1 LPAAKPISKDMCL
14 TAMDKTKSVKAA
26 ARYLNCSYHHL
37 KRYMKLYV
45 DEESGK
51 TLFDKHKNQQGK
63 GIPKFLRASGKEP
76 SLIDIIEGKIN
87 PASFSPEKLK
97 YRLTV
102 EGHLEECCG
111 NCGFTEHRV
120 TDHKVPLI
128 LHFKDKNKLN
138 YNLSNIEFLCYNCYF
153 LFIGEVFSERDI
165 KKLEDN
171 KSVTKTTDAVDMQ
184 LDDYHLK
191 RLRELGLDGENPT
204 DDDDPYNLVSY
215 R

>member
-1 LPAAKPISKDMCL
+1 MPAAKPISKDMCL

-45 DEESGK
+45 DEETGK

-63 GIPKFLRASGKEP
+63 GIPKFLKASGKEP

-87 PASFSPEKLK
+87 PASFSPKKLK
-97 YRLTV
+97 YRLTT
-102 EGHLEECCG
+102 EGYLEECCG

-138 YNLSNIEFLCYNCYF
+138 YNLNNIEFLCYNCYF

-184 LDDYHLK
+184 LDDYHLQ
-191 RLRELGLDGENPT
+191 RLRDLGLDGENPV

>member
-1 LPAAKPISKDMCL
+1 MPAAKPISKDMCL

-45 DEESGK
+45 DEETGK

-76 SLIDIIEGKIN
+76 ALMDIIEGKIN
-87 PASFSPEKLK
+87 PASFSPDKLK
-97 YRLTV
+97 YRLTT
-102 EGHLEECCG
+102 EGYLEERCG

-138 YNLSNIEFLCYNCYF
+138 YNLNNIEFLCYNCYF

-184 LDDYHLK
+184 LDDYHLQ
-191 RLRELGLDGENPT
+191 RLKELGLDGENPT

>member
-1 LPAAKPISKDMCL
+1 MPAAKPISKDMCL

-51 TLFDKHKNQQGK
+51 TLFELHKNQQGK

-76 SLIDIIEGKIN
+76 ALLDIIEGRID
-87 PASFSPEKLK
+87 ATSFSPDKLK
-97 YRLTV
+97 YRLTT
-102 EGHLEECCG
+102 EGYLEECCG
-111 NCGFTEHRV
+111 NCGFQEHRV

-138 YNLSNIEFLCYNCYF
+138 YRLENIQFLCYNCYF

-165 KKLEDN
+165 IKLEDN
-171 KSVTKTTDAVDMQ
+171 KSVTKTTDAVDLQ
-184 LDDYHLK
+184 LDDYHLQ
-191 RLRELGLDGENPT
+191 RLRELGLDGENPV

-215 R
+215 S

>member
-1 LPAAKPISKDMCL
+1 
-14 TAMDKTKSVKAA
+14 
-26 ARYLNCSYHHL
+26 
-37 KRYMKLYV
+37 MKLYV
-45 DEESGK
+45 DEETGK

-76 SLIDIIEGKIN
+76 ALRDIIEGKIN
-87 PASFSPEKLK
+87 PASFSPDKLK
-97 YRLTV
+97 YRLTT
-102 EGHLEECCG
+102 EGYLEECCG

-138 YNLSNIEFLCYNCYF
+138 YNLNNIEFLCYNCYF

-184 LDDYHLK
+184 LDDYHLQ
-191 RLRELGLDGENPT
+191 RLKELGLDGENPT

>member
-1 LPAAKPISKDMCL
+1 MPAAKPISKDMCL

-45 DEESGK
+45 DEETGK

-63 GIPKFLRASGKEP
+63 GIPKFLKASGKEP

-97 YRLTV
+97 YRLTT
-102 EGHLEECCG
+102 EGYLEECCG

-138 YNLSNIEFLCYNCYF
+138 YNLGNIEFLCYNCYF

-184 LDDYHLK
+184 LDDYHLQ
-191 RLRELGLDGENPT
+191 RLRDLGLDGENPV

>member
-1 LPAAKPISKDMCL
+1 MPAAKPISKDMCL

-45 DEESGK
+45 DEETGK

-76 SLIDIIEGKIN
+76 ALRDIIEGKIN
-87 PASFSPEKLK
+87 PASFSPDKLK
-97 YRLTV
+97 YRLTT
-102 EGHLEECCG
+102 EGYLEECCG

-138 YNLSNIEFLCYNCYF
+138 YNLANIEFLCYNCYF

-184 LDDYHLK
+184 LDDYHLQ
-191 RLRELGLDGENPT
+191 RLKELGLDGENPI

>member
-1 LPAAKPISKDMCL
+1 MCL
-14 TAMDKTKSVKAA
+14 AAMDKTKSIMAA

-37 KRYMKLYV
+37 KKYMKLYK
-45 DEESGK
+45 DEKSGK
-51 TLFDKHKNQQGK
+51 TLFQIHKNQQGK
-63 GIPKFLRASGKEP
+63 GIPKFLKSSGKEP
-76 SLIDIIEGKIN
+76 ALMDIIEGKIN
-87 PASFSPEKLK
+87 AASFSPDKLK
-97 YRLTV
+97 YRLTT
-102 EGHLEECCG
+102 EECCG
-111 NCGFTEHRV
+111 NCGFQEHRV

-138 YNLSNIEFLCYNCYF
+138 YNLDNIEFLCYNCYF

-171 KSVTKTTDAVDMQ
+171 KSVSKTTNAVDME
-184 LDDYHLK
+184 LDDYHLQ

-204 DDDDPYNLVSY
+204 DKDDPYNLVSY

>member
-1 LPAAKPISKDMCL
+1 MPAAKPISKDMCL

-45 DEESGK
+45 DEETGK

-76 SLIDIIEGKIN
+76 ALIDIIEGKIN
-87 PASFSPEKLK
+87 PASFSPNKLK
-97 YRLTV
+97 YRLTT
-102 EGHLEECCG
+102 EGYLEECCG

-138 YNLSNIEFLCYNCYF
+138 YNLTNIEFLCYNCYF

-184 LDDYHLK
+184 LDDYHLQ
-191 RLRELGLDGENPT
+191 RLKELGLDGENPI

>member
-1 LPAAKPISKDMCL
+1 MPAAKPISKDMCL
-14 TAMDKTKSVKAA
+14 AAMDKTKSVKAA

-76 SLIDIIEGKIN
+76 ALLDIIEGRIDVS
-87 PASFSPEKLK
+87 SFSPDKLK
-97 YRLTV
+97 YRLTT
-102 EGHLEECCG
+102 EGYLEECCG
-111 NCGFTEHRV
+111 NCGFQEHRV

-138 YNLSNIEFLCYNCYF
+138 YRLENIQFLCYNCYF

-165 KKLEDN
+165 IKLEDN

-184 LDDYHLK
+184 LDDYHLQ

-215 R
+215 S

>member
-1 LPAAKPISKDMCL
+1 MPSPKPISKDMCL
-14 TAMDKTKSVKAA
+14 AAMNNTKSVKAA

-37 KRYMKLYV
+37 KRYMKLYI

-76 SLIDIIEGKIN
+76 ALLDIIEGRID
-87 PASFSPEKLK
+87 ASSFSPDKLK
-97 YRLTV
+97 YRLTT
-102 EGHLEECCG
+102 EGYLEECCG
-111 NCGFTEHRV
+111 NCGFQEHRV

-138 YNLSNIEFLCYNCYF
+138 YRLENIQFLCYNCYF
-153 LFIGEVFSERDI
+153 LFIGEIFSERDI
-165 KKLEDN
+165 IKLEDN

-184 LDDYHLK
+184 LDDYHLQ

-215 R
+215 T

>member
-1 LPAAKPISKDMCL
+1 MCL

-184 LDDYHLK
+184 LDDYHLQ
-191 RLRELGLDGENPT
+191 RLKELGLDGENPI

>member
-1 LPAAKPISKDMCL
+1 MPAAKPISKDMCL

-37 KRYMKLYV
+37 KCYMKLYV
-45 DEESGK
+45 DEETGK

-76 SLIDIIEGKIN
+76 ALMDIIEGKIN
-87 PASFSPEKLK
+87 PASFSPDKLK
-97 YRLTV
+97 YRLTT
-102 EGHLEECCG
+102 EGYLEECCG

-138 YNLSNIEFLCYNCYF
+138 YNLNNIEFLCYNCYF

-184 LDDYHLK
+184 LDDYHLQ
-191 RLRELGLDGENPT
+191 RLKELGLDGENPT

>member
-1 LPAAKPISKDMCL
+1 MCL

>member
-1 LPAAKPISKDMCL
+1 MPAAKPISKDMCL

-45 DEESGK
+45 DEETGK

-76 SLIDIIEGKIN
+76 ALMDIIEGKIN
-87 PASFSPEKLK
+87 PASFSPDKLK
-97 YRLTV
+97 YRLTT
-102 EGHLEECCG
+102 EGYLEECCG
-111 NCGFTEHRV
+111 NCGFQEHRV

-138 YNLSNIEFLCYNCYF
+138 YRLENIQFLCYNCYF
-153 LFIGEVFSERDI
+153 LFIGEVLSERDI
-165 KKLEDN
+165 IKLEDN

-184 LDDYHLK
+184 LDDYHLQ
-191 RLRELGLDGENPT
+191 RLRELGLDGENPI

-215 R
+215 T

>member
-1 LPAAKPISKDMCL
+1 MPSPKPISKDMCL
-14 TAMDKTKSVKAA
+14 AAMNNTKSVKAA

-37 KRYMKLYV
+37 KRYMKLYI

-76 SLIDIIEGKIN
+76 ALLDIIEGRID
-87 PASFSPEKLK
+87 ASSFSPDKLK
-97 YRLTV
+97 YRLTT
-102 EGHLEECCG
+102 EGYLEECCG
-111 NCGFTEHRV
+111 NCGFQEHRV

-138 YNLSNIEFLCYNCYF
+138 YRLENIQFLCYNCYF

-165 KKLEDN
+165 IKLEDN

-184 LDDYHLK
+184 LDDYHLQ
-191 RLRELGLDGENPT
+191 RLRELGLDGENPI

-215 R
+215 T

>member
-1 LPAAKPISKDMCL
+1 MPAAKPISKDMCL

-45 DEESGK
+45 DEETGK

-63 GIPKFLRASGKEP
+63 GIPKFLKASGKEP

-97 YRLTV
+97 YRLTT
-102 EGHLEECCG
+102 EGYLEECCG

-171 KSVTKTTDAVDMQ
+171 KSVTKTTDAVNMQ
-184 LDDYHLK
+184 LDDYHLQ
-191 RLRELGLDGENPT
+191 RLRDLGLDGENPV

>member
-1 LPAAKPISKDMCL
+1 MCL

-138 YNLSNIEFLCYNCYF
+138 YNLTNIEFLCYNCYYLSVGDIF
-153 LFIGEVFSERDI
+153 TDKQVEAIEDHKPVNTGEVSWDLDPYQLER
-165 KKLEDN
+165 
-171 KSVTKTTDAVDMQ
+171 
-184 LDDYHLK
+184 LK
-191 RLRELGLDGENPT
+191 ELGLGDIEA
-204 DDDDPYNLVSY
+204 DDDLDIVS
-215 R
+215 RL

>member
-1 LPAAKPISKDMCL
+1 
-14 TAMDKTKSVKAA
+14 
-26 ARYLNCSYHHL
+26 
-37 KRYMKLYV
+37 MKLYV
-45 DEESGK
+45 DEETGK

-76 SLIDIIEGKIN
+76 ALIDIIEGKIN
-87 PASFSPEKLK
+87 PASFSPDKLK
-97 YRLTV
+97 YRLTT

-138 YNLSNIEFLCYNCYF
+138 YNLTNIEFLCYNCYF

-184 LDDYHLK
+184 LDDYHLQ
-191 RLRELGLDGENPT
+191 RLKELGLDGENPI

>member
-1 LPAAKPISKDMCL
+1 MPAAKPISKDMCL
-14 TAMDKTKSVKAA
+14 TAMDKSKSVKAA

-51 TLFDKHKNQQGK
+51 TLFELHKNQQGK

-76 SLIDIIEGKIN
+76 ALLDIIEGRID
-87 PASFSPEKLK
+87 ATSFSPDKLK
-97 YRLTV
+97 YRLTT
-102 EGHLEECCG
+102 EGYLEECCG
-111 NCGFTEHRV
+111 NCGFQEHRV

-138 YNLSNIEFLCYNCYF
+138 YRLENIQFLCYNCYF

-165 KKLEDN
+165 IKLEDN
-171 KSVTKTTDAVDMQ
+171 KSVTKTTDAVDLQ
-184 LDDYHLK
+184 LDNYHLQ
-191 RLRELGLDGENPT
+191 RLRELGLDGENPV

-215 R
+215 S

>member
-1 LPAAKPISKDMCL
+1 MPAAKSYTKEQIL
-14 TAMDKTKSVKAA
+14 NAMDKTQSVAGA
-26 ARYLNCSYHHL
+26 ARYLNCSYQHL
-37 KRYMKLYV
+37 KKYMKLYK

-51 TLFDKHKNQQGK
+51 TLFEVHLNPSGK
-63 GIPKFLRASGKEP
+63 GIPKFLTNGKKDP
-76 SLIDIIEGKIN
+76 ALLDIIEGRIN
-87 PASFSPEKLK
+87 AASFSPDKLK
-97 YRLTV
+97 YRLTT
-102 EGHLEECCG
+102 EGYLEECCG

-138 YNLSNIEFLCYNCYF
+138 YRLDNIEFLCYNCYF
-153 LFIGEVFSERDI
+153 LFIGEVFTERDI

-171 KSVTKTTDAVDMQ
+171 LSVSKTTDAVDMQ

-191 RLRELGLDGENPT
+191 RLKELGLDGENPI

>member
-1 LPAAKPISKDMCL
+1 MCL

-76 SLIDIIEGKIN
+76 ALLDIIEGKIN
-87 PASFSPEKLK
+87 PASFSPDKLK
-97 YRLTV
+97 YRLTT
-102 EGHLEECCG
+102 EGYLEECCG

-184 LDDYHLK
+184 LDDYHLQ
-191 RLRELGLDGENPT
+191 RLKELGLDGENPI

>member
-1 LPAAKPISKDMCL
+1 
-14 TAMDKTKSVKAA
+14 MDKTKSVKAA

-45 DEESGK
+45 DEETGK

-63 GIPKFLRASGKEP
+63 GIPKFLKASGKEP

-97 YRLTV
+97 YRLTT
-102 EGHLEECCG
+102 EGYLEECCG

-184 LDDYHLK
+184 LDDYHLQ
-191 RLRELGLDGENPT
+191 RLRDLGLDGENPV

>member
-1 LPAAKPISKDMCL
+1 MPAAKPISKDMCL

-51 TLFDKHKNQQGK
+51 SLFELHKNQQGK

-76 SLIDIIEGKIN
+76 ALLDIIEGRID
-87 PASFSPEKLK
+87 ATSFSPDKLK
-97 YRLTV
+97 YRLTT
-102 EGHLEECCG
+102 EGYLEECCG
-111 NCGFTEHRV
+111 NCGFQEHRV

-138 YNLSNIEFLCYNCYF
+138 YRLENIQFLCYNCYF

-165 KKLEDN
+165 IKLEDN
-171 KSVTKTTDAVDMQ
+171 KSVTKTTDAVDLQ
-184 LDDYHLK
+184 LDDYHLQ

-215 R
+215 S

>member
-1 LPAAKPISKDMCL
+1 MPAAKPISKDMCL

-76 SLIDIIEGKIN
+76 ALLDIIEGKIN
-87 PASFSPEKLK
+87 PASFSPDKLK
-97 YRLTV
+97 YRLTT
-102 EGHLEECCG
+102 EGYLEECCG

-171 KSVTKTTDAVDMQ
+171 KSVTKTTNAVDMQ
-184 LDDYHLK
+184 LDDYHLQ
-191 RLRELGLDGENPT
+191 RLKELGLDGENPI

>member
-1 LPAAKPISKDMCL
+1 MPAAKPISKDMCL
-14 TAMDKTKSVKAA
+14 AAMNKTKSVKAA

-45 DEESGK
+45 DEETGK
-51 TLFDKHKNQQGK
+51 TLFEVHKNQSGK
-63 GIPKFLRASGKEP
+63 GIPKFLKSTGKEP
-76 SLIDIIEGKIN
+76 ALLDIIEGKIDA
-87 PASFSPEKLK
+87 ASFSPKKLK
-97 YRLTV
+97 YRLIT

-111 NCGFTEHRV
+111 NCGFKEYRV

-138 YNLSNIEFLCYNCYF
+138 YNLNNIEFLCYNCYF
-153 LFIGEVFSERDI
+153 LFIGEVFTERDI

-171 KSVTKTTDAVDMQ
+171 ISVTKTTEAVDMQ
-184 LDDYHLK
+184 LDDYHLQ
-191 RLRELGLDGENPT
+191 RLRELGLDGENPV

-215 R
+215 K